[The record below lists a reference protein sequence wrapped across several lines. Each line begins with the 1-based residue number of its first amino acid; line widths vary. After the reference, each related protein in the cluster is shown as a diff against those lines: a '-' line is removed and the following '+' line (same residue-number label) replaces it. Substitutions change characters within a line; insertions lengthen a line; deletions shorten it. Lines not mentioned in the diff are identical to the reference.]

1 MDDLHSIL
9 GVSEDDGDY
18 ETALREFRPLAEQ
31 GHAEAQLNLGIMY
44 SLGLGVPKDH
54 VQAYVWY
61 TLAASQGDD
70 LAVKLQSLLEKSITP
85 DQIGEAQRLAR
96 EWKAKG
102 K

>member
-1 MDDLHSIL
+1 VDDLHSIL

-61 TLAASQGDD
+61 TLAAPKPFGEIHDPGSTCR
-70 LAVKLQSLLEKSITP
+70 SPTP
-85 DQIGEAQRLAR
+85 G
-96 EWKAKG
+96 
-102 K
+102 